1 MKDKTD
7 IKVNDWV
14 RIRTV
19 GINDTYMVESI
30 EDDLYTVVFKEGKYE
45 HRMQVKLNKLEKL

>member
-14 RIRTV
+14 RIRKV
-19 GINDTYMVESI
+19 GINDSYMVESI
-30 EDDLYTVVFKEGKYE
+30 DDDIYTVVFKEGKYE
-45 HRMQVKLNKLEKL
+45 HRMQVKLTGLRKL

>member
-7 IKVNDWV
+7 INVNDWV

-30 EDDLYTVVFKEGKYE
+30 DDDIYTVVLKEGNYK
-45 HRMQVKLNKLEKL
+45 HRMQVKSTGLRKL

>member
-14 RIRTV
+14 RIRKV
-19 GINDTYMVESI
+19 GINDSYMVESI
-30 EDDLYTVVFKEGKYE
+30 DDDIYTVVFKEGKYE
-45 HRMQVKLNKLEKL
+45 HRMQVKLTKLEKL

>member
-30 EDDLYTVVFKEGKYE
+30 DDDIYTVVLKEGNYK
-45 HRMQVKLNKLEKL
+45 HRMQVKSTGLRKL

>member
-14 RIRTV
+14 RIRKI
-19 GINDTYMVESI
+19 GISGSYMVESI
-30 EDDLYTVVFKEGKYE
+30 DDGIYTVVLKEGKYE

>member
-19 GINDTYMVESI
+19 GINETYMVESI
-30 EDDLYTVVFKEGKYE
+30 EEGKYE

>member
-19 GINDTYMVESI
+19 GINETYMVESI